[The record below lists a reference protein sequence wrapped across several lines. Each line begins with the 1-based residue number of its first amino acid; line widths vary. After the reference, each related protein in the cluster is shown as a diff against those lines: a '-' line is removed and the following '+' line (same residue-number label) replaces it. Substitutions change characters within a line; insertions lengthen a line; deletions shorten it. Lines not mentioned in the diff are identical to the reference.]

1 MKEGVETCVPDR
13 VSWAPRAKNGKT
25 EAKEGRGNRQ
35 TQGLKSPEAP
45 REGLIPN
52 DDLLKIIE
60 D

>member
-1 MKEGVETCVPDR
+1 MEKCVPYR
-13 VSWAPRAKNGKT
+13 VYWSPRAKNGKT

-45 REGLIPN
+45 SGEGLIPN
-52 DDLLKIIE
+52 DDSLKIIE

>member
-1 MKEGVETCVPDR
+1 METCVPDR